1 MSDILRS
8 LVLGVIQGLTEFL
21 PVSSSGHLELINYFL
36 GSSESV
42 DSDLTM
48 VVLVHFGTALSI
60 LYVFRQD
67 IINILKDLLSFRW
80 SDETRL
86 AMEILVSMV
95 PAMILGLL
103 FEDRIE
109 EIFSGGIWMVGV
121 SLIFTG
127 VILWLT
133 PNITSSEGT
142 VGWKK
147 ALLIGV
153 AQAVAIMPGISRSGM
168 TIAAALMLGVGKKN
182 AAKFSFLMVLPV
194 IIGKLILD
202 IASGDL
208 QLSEGAIMPI
218 SMALIS
224 SFLVGIIAC
233 KWMIALVQ
241 KYSLKYFAGY
251 CISIGLI
258 VILFYNYG

>member
-8 LVLGVIQGLTEFL
+8 IILGVIQGLTEFL
-21 PVSSSGHLELINYFL
+21 PVSSSGHLELINFFM

-60 LYVFRQD
+60 LYVFRKD
-67 IINILKDLLSFRW
+67 VGEIIMDLIRFRW
-80 SDETRL
+80 SPQTRL
-86 AMEILVSMV
+86 AIEILVSMI
-95 PAMILGLL
+95 PAMFLGLM
-103 FEDRIE
+103 FEDKIE
-109 EIFSGGIWMVGV
+109 ELFSGGIWMVGV
-121 SLIFTG
+121 SLMFTG
-127 VILWLT
+127 LILWLT
-133 PNITSSEGT
+133 PNIKEDEGT
-142 VGWKK
+142 VGWSK
-147 ALLIGV
+147 ALLIGI

-202 IASGDL
+202 VASGDL
-208 QLSEGAIMPI
+208 SISEASILPI
-218 SMALIS
+218 SLALIS
-224 SFLVGIIAC
+224 SFLVGVLAC
-233 KWMIALVQ
+233 TWMIALVQ

-251 CISIGLI
+251 CLSVGLI
-258 VILFYNYG
+258 VILLYNYG